1 MKNIAI
7 VGAGMCGIT
16 CANYLFSKG
25 FEVTIFEK
33 SRGLG
38 GRIATRRINSD
49 LSVDHGA
56 QYITTITPAF
66 KKYLDLCVYEGF
78 AEHWSPIGMD
88 AKYLKQNEIFVGTPG
103 MSNLL
108 KLHAQKLNIK
118 FSSRVETITRID
130 KKWLVSLENSEFKQ
144 LFDIVIFAIPSYQV
158 KEIIP
163 QEKVLVEELSAVVI
177 DPCWS
182 LILITK
188 NTLSTNSYNRFYNND
203 ISLIVYN
210 ASKPKRNK
218 VSNSYIIHTSSEW
231 TRRNLSLE
239 THEAELKI
247 INLLENQLNE
257 KIETE
262 YLKAHRWLYA
272 QTKVTLGKSFLNS
285 QDNTLFAGGDWCIGA
300 NVEAAFNSGLK
311 IGKFVNSQ
319 FGL

>member
-25 FEVTIFEK
+25 FEVTVFEK

-38 GRIATRRINSD
+38 GRMATRRINND

-56 QYITTITPAF
+56 QYITTNTSAF

-88 AKYLKQNEIFVGTPG
+88 ANYLKQNEIFVGTPG

-108 KLHAQKLNIK
+108 KLHAQNLNIK

-130 KKWLVSLENSEFKQ
+130 KKWLVSLENFESKQ

-182 LILITK
+182 LILVTQK
-188 NTLSTNSYNRFYNND
+188 KLECSDYNRFDDSNFA
-203 ISLIVYN
+203 SVVYN
-210 ASKPKRNK
+210 GSKPKRNK
-218 VSNSYIIHTSSEW
+218 EVNSYIVHTRPEW
-231 TRRNLSLE
+231 TKKNLFLE
-239 THEAELKI
+239 PYDIELKI
-247 INLLENQLNE
+247 CNALSSKLKEHFDI
-257 KIETE
+257 K
-262 YLKAHRWLYA
+262 YMKAHRWLYA
-272 QTKVTLGKSFLNS
+272 QTKKPLGKSFLSSKDNS
-285 QDNTLFAGGDWCIGA
+285 LFIGGDWCLGA
-300 NVEAAFNSGLK
+300 NAESAFISGLEIAKFIIK
-311 IGKFVNSQ
+311 I
-319 FGL
+319 